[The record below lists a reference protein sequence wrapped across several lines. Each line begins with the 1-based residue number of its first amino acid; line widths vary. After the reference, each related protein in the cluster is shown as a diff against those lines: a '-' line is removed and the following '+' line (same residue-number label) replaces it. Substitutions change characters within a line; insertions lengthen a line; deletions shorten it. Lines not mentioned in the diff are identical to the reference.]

1 MNESDSIALPF
12 IPLRRFLSRQPRAW
26 RKSHGSAPMRRK
38 FFRLWITFVL
48 TGPRGTPSLS
58 HESLIERPSP
68 SETRTCTSHE
78 KMTRRRDRRRAT
90 ETDGGIRYEVSFLC
104 LPGVDITRT
113 VINTR
118 NTTMITRSYRAY
130 GMLRCTGCL
139 IPHARLTRSWTFL
152 MYRAATGSLLRS
164 IVQRQSPHTRLWLD
178 RPLPRYVSDMPRA
191 LPLERHKKKGS
202 AGKSYPAWGSPIF
215 QRGSVLL
222 YSNRLRLNERHRS
235 QRFMASRFLV
245 LAASATASSQFQR
258 RRGDSQL
265 LVSSKSGLFI
275 NLVDRLRRKK
285 DA

>member
-1 MNESDSIALPF
+1 
-12 IPLRRFLSRQPRAW
+12 
-26 RKSHGSAPMRRK
+26 MRRK

-90 ETDGGIRYEVSFLC
+90 ETDEGIRNEVSPLC

-130 GMLRCTGCL
+130 GMPRSTGCL
-139 IPHARLTRSWTFL
+139 IAHERLTRSWTFL
-152 MYRAATGSLLRS
+152 MYRAATRSLLGS
-164 IVQRQSPHTRLWLD
+164 IVRQQSPRNKRHTRLWLD
-178 RPLPRYVSDMPRA
+178 RPLPRYVSHVPRA
-191 LPLERHKKKGS
+191 RFALLLERDKKKGS
-202 AGKSYPAWGSPIF
+202 AGKSYPASGSPIL

-235 QRFMASRFLV
+235 LDCKDLWLLGFSFSPCQR
-245 LAASATASSQFQR
+245 LAARNSNGEEATASCLFRAKLGFLSTSLTDCVGR
-258 RRGDSQL
+258 RTRKEMARFDGDE
-265 LVSSKSGLFI
+265 
-275 NLVDRLRRKK
+275 RME
-285 DA
+285 

>member
-1 MNESDSIALPF
+1 MNESDSIALPL

-90 ETDGGIRYEVSFLC
+90 ETDGDIRYEVSFLC

-139 IPHARLTRSWTFL
+139 IPHGRLTRSRTFL
-152 MYRAATGSLLRS
+152 MYTERPRGVFFEASCNGSR
-164 IVQRQSPHTRLWLD
+164 HTRAFGWIG
-178 RPLPRYVSDMPRA
+178 RYLVTCRTC
-191 LPLERHKKKGS
+191 R
-202 AGKSYPAWGSPIF
+202 
-215 QRGSVLL
+215 VLFL
-222 YSNRLRLNERHRS
+222 SNG
-235 QRFMASRFLV
+235 
-245 LAASATASSQFQR
+245 T
-258 RRGDSQL
+258 
-265 LVSSKSGLFI
+265 
-275 NLVDRLRRKK
+275 RRKGLQANHIQRE
-285 DA
+285 DRQYSSEEAFYYILIAFD